1 MPPTLLGL
9 LSAVLFLGN
18 LSLAN
23 ASNQSSCKK
32 SGAIKVVDGVK
43 YTCTKSGNKLN
54 WLNGKKL
61 LPAKTKPN
69 LSSTTNPTDQQS
81 QNLQLQATLQPDST
95 LRLEFI
101 EDIYLGHCVSF
112 LVYDWG
118 VADSYEPV
126 FYRQKKDFVIPVNAN
141 NAEELP
147 RSLTFECN
155 GFPVQ
160 SYAFNWV
167 LAGPSSSVSVK
178 KLTSVIIANN
188 IVNRLPIS
196 SLSLLP
202 GSIST
207 YVPDIERIRWNI
219 SVLQDGRNAHETVLT
234 YRSSIPKDICSAKIL
249 DSNGEQ
255 QKIEKLGPNYFDSTG
270 GLVRSGF
277 DRLHSS
283 GYVAFKG
290 YKEAN
295 LKLEIECSGSGLQ
308 SVEFVHPAP
317 PVPLSVLENGPCPA
331 EYEGTVSSSLK
342 SAQIS
347 LTCNRNVDGNFIWV
361 NEKLKTSTPLSKP
374 PKVANESV
382 EPVQKAQIRSILSMG
397 LKVNKIDENL
407 GILRSKLS
415 SGKVDSKILRR
426 IDDLRIQAKDVYTL
440 SKTAVNLTSHQA
452 AIVLAKQLV
461 KGFNSVEEEYRK
473 LVEEIG

>member
-1 MPPTLLGL
+1 
-9 LSAVLFLGN
+9 
-18 LSLAN
+18 
-23 ASNQSSCKK
+23 
-32 SGAIKVVDGVK
+32 
-43 YTCTKSGNKLN
+43 
-54 WLNGKKL
+54 
-61 LPAKTKPN
+61 
-69 LSSTTNPTDQQS
+69 
-81 QNLQLQATLQPDST
+81 
-95 LRLEFI
+95 
-101 EDIYLGHCVSF
+101 VSF

-118 VADSYEPV
+118 VADSYEPF

-141 NAEELP
+141 DAEELP
-147 RSLTFECN
+147 RSFTFECN

-160 SYAFNWV
+160 SYAFKWV

-178 KLTSVIIANN
+178 KLTSAIIVNN

-196 SLSLLP
+196 SSSLLP

-277 DRLHSS
+277 DRLHSW

-290 YKEAN
+290 YKEAK
-295 LKLEIECSGSGLQ
+295 LKLEIECSGAGLQ

-317 PVPLSVLENGPCPA
+317 PVPLSVSENGPCPA

-361 NEKLKTSTPLSKP
+361 NEKSKTSTPLPKP
-374 PKVANESV
+374 PTVANESV

-415 SGKVDSKILRR
+415 SKKVDSKILLR

-452 AIVLAKQLV
+452 AIVLAKQVV

-473 LVEEIG
+473 LVEEIE